1 MSQVIQLVEI
11 FGGTG
16 AVLVGIIGCVWK
28 IVTTYDFKIIENEYF
43 DNKPIKT
50 LWNNWEELNDGVT
63 DAQQCHKRRLL
74 AVTEGEKIRV
84 NMKKNQGYA
93 FVYLESRNEPPKVNN
108 GKHFMR
114 VKFSHIP
121 KGVDI
126 RYRNVPF
133 DIDWNFAN
141 LDRYETKIY
150 PKHWCCCFKSKVYNF
165 ESECRVG
172 KRDVVWEQCGISF
185 DTRGDKNDIEDVVI
199 EEVYYGEKWNFFKL
213 FCIPSRTLLWRKK
226 IKDAK
231 TDN

>member
-1 MSQVIQLVEI
+1 
-11 FGGTG
+11 
-16 AVLVGIIGCVWK
+16 
-28 IVTTYDFKIIENEYF
+28 
-43 DNKPIKT
+43 
-50 LWNNWEELNDGVT
+50 
-63 DAQQCHKRRLL
+63 
-74 AVTEGEKIRV
+74 
-84 NMKKNQGYA
+84 MKKNQGYA

-133 DIDWNFAN
+133 DKDWNFAN

-185 DTRGDKNDIEDVVI
+185 DTRGDKNDIEDIVI
-199 EEVYYGEKWNFFKL
+199 EKKFIMEKNGISLNYFVFLAELYYG
-213 FCIPSRTLLWRKK
+213 KK